1 MEYRHGPIA
10 TAGPGALVWIL
21 DRPPA
26 KLVDEASATGATVVS
41 AKLDPLAELIR
52 IQRLGVALAE
62 QRGLD
67 PDRPANL
74 ERAVVLDLIESGGGV
89 VRRAQRLDGILAQLA
104 SSGSVSV
111 RELSESLDASPATVR
126 RDLELLEQQ
135 KLLSRSH
142 GGAVRNGLLYELP
155 VRYRGGQRAA
165 EKSRIADAAVER
177 IGDAQTVGLTGG
189 TTTTE
194 VARRLRGPR
203 SPWSPTRSTSP
214 PSWSISETIRLVV
227 TGGVARPQS
236 YELIGPLADRT
247 LEDLNVDLAFV
258 GRRRRQ
264 RGSGLTTHDEVEAHT
279 DRKMVERAARVIVVC
294 DSSKIGRSALSSIC
308 TIAEV
313 DELITDLDAA
323 CGQLEELRAA
333 GVEVVQV

>member
-1 MEYRHGPIA
+1 M
-10 TAGPGALVWIL
+10 
-21 DRPPA
+21 
-26 KLVDEASATGATVVS
+26 
-41 AKLDPLAELIR
+41 
-52 IQRLGVALAE
+52 
-62 QRGLD
+62 
-67 PDRPANL
+67 
-74 ERAVVLDLIESGGGV
+74 
-89 VRRAQRLDGILAQLA
+89 RRAQRLDGILAQLA

-111 RELSESLDASPATVR
+111 RELSETLDASPATVR

-177 IGDAQTVGLTGG
+177 IGGAQTVGLTGG

-194 VARRLRGPR
+194 VARRLRDR
-203 SPWSPTRSTSP
+203 ALTVVTNAVNIASELV
-214 PSWSISETIRLVV
+214 ISETIRLVV

-236 YELIGPLADRT
+236 YELIGPLAERT
-247 LEDLNVDLAFV
+247 LEGLNVDLMFLGVDGITA
-258 GRRRRQ
+258 
-264 RGSGLTTHDEVEAHT
+264 SGLTTHDEVEAHT

-308 TIAEV
+308 EIAEI
-313 DELITDLDAA
+313 DELITDLDAP
-323 CGQLEELRAA
+323 GEQLEELRAA
-333 GVEVVQV
+333 GVAVVQV